1 MPRKSTSGIKRY
13 GRVFYAGP
21 VRLFDND
28 SNSLED
34 QFDAV
39 LMCKGKLKIKKE
51 DFNGDFGPED
61 YIDVDSYEEQEYKAI
76 MDGWSH
82 TFESLAKF
90 LAPRGKIKV
99 KSVEVTLPD
108 SVICDNSHGQ
118 PQTGAKAQIWT
129 SDITIDFDDIAADR
143 KSFEDIA
150 GNLRMSLSNWYG
162 IN

>member
-1 MPRKSTSGIKRY
+1 MPRKSTGIKRY
-13 GRVFYAGP
+13 GRVFYAGS

-39 LMCKGKLKIKKE
+39 LMCKGNLKIKKE
-51 DFNGDFGPED
+51 DFNGDFSPED
-61 YIDVDSYEEQEYKAI
+61 YIDVDSYEEAEYKAI

-118 PQTGAKAQIWT
+118 PQTG
-129 SDITIDFDDIAADR
+129 SDEITIDFDDIAADR

-150 GNLRMSLSNWYG
+150 GNLRLSLSNWFG

>member
-1 MPRKSTSGIKRY
+1 MPRKSTGIKRY

-21 VRLFDND
+21 VRLFDNE

-39 LMCKGKLKIKKE
+39 LMCKGMLKIKKE

-61 YIDVDSYEEQEYKAI
+61 YIDVDSYEKEEYNAI
-76 MDGWSH
+76 MNEWAH
-82 TFESLAKF
+82 TFESLADC
-90 LAPRGKIKV
+90 LAPSRIKV

-118 PQTGAKAQIWT
+118 PQLGAKAETWT
-129 SDITIDFDDIAADR
+129 DSITIDFDDMATDR
-143 KSFEDIA
+143 KKLEDIA
-150 GNLRMSLSNWYG
+150 GNLRLSLSKWYDT
-162 IN
+162 

>member
-1 MPRKSTSGIKRY
+1 MPRKSTGIKRY
-13 GRVFYAGP
+13 GRVLYAGS

-39 LMCKGKLKIKKE
+39 LMCKGKLKVRRE

-76 MDGWSH
+76 MNEWTH
-82 TFESLAKF
+82 TIESLAKF

-99 KSVEVTLPD
+99 KTVEVTLPD
-108 SVICDNSHGQ
+108 SIICDNSHGQ
-118 PQTGAKAQIWT
+118 PQDGAKAQTWT
-129 SDITIDFDDIAADR
+129 DTITIDFDDIAADR
-143 KSFEDIA
+143 KSLEDIA
-150 GNLRMSLSNWYG
+150 GNLRLTFSNWYG

>member
-61 YIDVDSYEEQEYKAI
+61 YIDVDSYEKEEYKAI
-76 MDGWSH
+76 MDEWSH
-82 TFESLAKF
+82 TFESLAQC
-90 LAPRGKIKV
+90 LASSRIKV

-108 SVICDNSHGQ
+108 SVICDNSYGQ
-118 PQTGAKAQIWT
+118 PQTGAKAQTWT
-129 SDITIDFDDIAADR
+129 DTITIDFDDMVADR
-143 KSFEDIA
+143 KSLEDIA
-150 GNLRMSLSNWYG
+150 GNLRLSLSNWYDA
-162 IN
+162 

>member
-1 MPRKSTSGIKRY
+1 MPRKSTGMKRY
-13 GRVFYAGP
+13 GRVLYAGS

-39 LMCKGKLKIKKE
+39 LMCKGNLKIEKE
-51 DFNGDFGPED
+51 DFNGDFGQED
-61 YIDVDSYEEQEYKAI
+61 YIDVDSYEEAEYKAI
-76 MDGWSH
+76 MDEWTH
-82 TFESLAKF
+82 TFESLAQLLKSS
-90 LAPRGKIKV
+90 RIKV

-118 PQTGAKAQIWT
+118 PQTG
-129 SDITIDFDDIAADR
+129 SDEITIDFDDISADR
-143 KSFEDIA
+143 KSLEDIA
-150 GNLRMSLSNWYG
+150 GNLRLSLSNWFG